1 MDATVESGRAVTGNP
16 DETTGIP
23 RRYAGQGG
31 AQDQPRPYTTLLP
44 ADDEWSRDTVLRAI
58 VADALQRNGLV
69 ADEDTLEATIA
80 SFGSSDSALAGG
92 VLAGTALTW
101 KLHPGETR
109 ADGRVAPPFHGYAV
123 DMPAELQ
130 VSLVDYAKQWS
141 ARRDAQPEAPVDGA
155 LTELKG
161 LARKHDHHEVVAT
174 LEAIQAAIET
184 GTVAHQGGKPL
195 DAVAMAAVLEFATR
209 SGREREAA
217 RILERYS
224 AIKDVAQE
232 ARHLGQNAGRVFN
245 GRDPITG
252 KALNTDQRVDSAF
265 DLLDG
270 GFKLAGNAGNVAL
283 MMGAR
288 NAGLVG
294 ALVGVAPVGI
304 AIVAFAAGAYQ
315 LIKHAREALLA
326 PRWDEFRERF
336 PFAMGMEPKHA
347 ITGVMRQIAGMP
359 TDAGNALSTA
369 TRILEGLGQNPE
381 TRERFLAFLKQ
392 KVDPDSLVEVLAS
405 GKALDRLTPEQSMQ
419 LARVAKAST
428 KEFFDLELKDVKR
441 YLRDHDGERERGA
454 YLPSAAAK
462 EAANR
467 NGGRVGGALEEG
479 LRTAAILTSGAHALN
494 GLYKELLGKVQE
506 TPGAGK
512 LDPQQQK
519 NLAAALVPL
528 AREGGMSGVDH
539 LFLSRDGSKVFAV
552 QGDPKSPAAQMV
564 SVELASGS
572 RQSVE
577 TSSQLAARHTADA
590 STPAQAAQA
599 SQGGRGL

>member
-1 MDATVESGRAVTGNP
+1 MDATVESAPAATGNQ
-16 DETTGIP
+16 DVVDRTP

-31 AQDQPRPYTTLLP
+31 PPDHRRPYTTLLP

-69 ADEDTLEATIA
+69 VDEDTLEATIV
-80 SFGSSDSALAGG
+80 SYGGSGGALAGIAP
-92 VLAGTALTW
+92 VW
-101 KLHPGETR
+101 KLHSGETR
-109 ADGRVAPPFHGYAV
+109 ADGRMAPPFHGYAV
-123 DMPAELQ
+123 DMPVELQ
-130 VSLVDYAKQWS
+130 SSLVAYAAQWS
-141 ARRDAQPEAPVDGA
+141 ARRDAQPAAPVDGA

-161 LARKHDHHEVVAT
+161 LARKDGQHGVLET
-174 LEAIQAAIET
+174 LDAIQAAIGT
-184 GTVAHQGGKPL
+184 GSVAHRDGKPL

-217 RILERYS
+217 KILERYS

-245 GRDPITG
+245 GRDPVTG
-252 KALNTDQRVDSAF
+252 KALSTDQRVDSAF

-270 GFKLAGNAGNVAL
+270 GFKLAGNAGNLAL

-336 PFAMGMEPKHA
+336 PFAVGMEPKHA
-347 ITGVMRQIAGMP
+347 ISGAMRQIAGMP
-359 TDAGNALSTA
+359 TDARNALSTA

-381 TRERFLAFLKQ
+381 TRERFLDFLRQ
-392 KVDPDSLVEVLAS
+392 KVDPDSLVDALAS
-405 GKALDRLTPEQSMQ
+405 GKGLDRLKPEQAMQ
-419 LARVAKAST
+419 LAQAAKGLS
-428 KEFFDLELKDVKR
+428 KDFLDLELKDVKR
-441 YLRDHDGERERGA
+441 YLRDHDGDRERGA
-454 YLPSAAAK
+454 YLPSAVK

-467 NGGRVGGALEEG
+467 NGGRAGGALEEG
-479 LRTAAILTSGAHALN
+479 MRTAAILTSGAHALN
-494 GLYKELLGKVQE
+494 GLYRELLGKVQE
-506 TPGAGK
+506 APGAGK
-512 LDPQQQK
+512 LDAQQQK

-528 AREGGMSGVDH
+528 AREGGMSSVDH

-552 QGDPKSPAAQMV
+552 QGDPKSPESQRV
-564 SVELASGS
+564 SLELASGS

-577 TSSQLAARHTADA
+577 TSSGLAARHLTDTSPPTQA
-590 STPAQAAQA
+590 TQAA
-599 SQGGRGL
+599 QGGRGF

>member
-1 MDATVESGRAVTGNP
+1 MDATVESGPAATGNQ
-16 DETTGIP
+16 DVVDRTP

-31 AQDQPRPYTTLLP
+31 PPDHRRPYTTLLP

-69 ADEDTLEATIA
+69 VDEDTLEATIV
-80 SFGSSDSALAGG
+80 SYGGSGGALAGIAP
-92 VLAGTALTW
+92 VW
-101 KLHPGETR
+101 KLHSGETR
-109 ADGRVAPPFHGYAV
+109 ADGRMAPPFHGYAV
-123 DMPAELQ
+123 DMPVELQ
-130 VSLVDYAKQWS
+130 SSLVAYAAQWS
-141 ARRDAQPEAPVDGA
+141 ARRDAQPAVPVDGA

-161 LARKHDHHEVVAT
+161 LARKDGQHGVFET
-174 LEAIQAAIET
+174 LDAIQAAIGT
-184 GTVAHQGGKPL
+184 GSVAHRDGKPL

-217 RILERYS
+217 KILERYS

-245 GRDPITG
+245 GRDPVTG
-252 KALNTDQRVDSAF
+252 KALSTDQRVDSAF

-270 GFKLAGNAGNVAL
+270 GFKLAGNAGNLAL

-336 PFAMGMEPKHA
+336 PFAVGMEPKHA
-347 ITGVMRQIAGMP
+347 ISGAMRQIAGMP
-359 TDAGNALSTA
+359 TDARNALSTA

-381 TRERFLAFLKQ
+381 TRERFLAFLRQ
-392 KVDPDSLVEVLAS
+392 KVDPDSLVDALAS
-405 GKALDRLTPEQSMQ
+405 GRGLDRLKPEQAMQ
-419 LARVAKAST
+419 LAQAAKGLS
-428 KEFFDLELKDVKR
+428 KDFLDLELKDVKR
-441 YLRDHDGERERGA
+441 YLRDHDGDRERGA
-454 YLPSAAAK
+454 YLPSAVK

-467 NGGRVGGALEEG
+467 NGGRAGGALEEG
-479 LRTAAILTSGAHALN
+479 MRTAAILTSGAHALN
-494 GLYKELLGKVQE
+494 GLYRELLGKVQE

-512 LDPQQQK
+512 LDAQQRQ

-552 QGDPKSPAAQMV
+552 QGDPKSPESQRV
-564 SVELASGS
+564 SLELASGS

-577 TSSQLAARHTADA
+577 TSSGLAARHLTDTSPPTQA
-590 STPAQAAQA
+590 TQAA
-599 SQGGRGL
+599 QGGRGF

>member
-1 MDATVESGRAVTGNP
+1 MDATVESGLTVTGNP
-16 DETTGIP
+16 DGTTGIP

-31 AQDQPRPYTTLLP
+31 LQDHPSTYTTLLP

-69 ADEDTLEATIA
+69 VDEDTLEATIA
-80 SFGSSDSALAGG
+80 SFGGSGG
-92 VLAGTALTW
+92 ALAGTAPAW

-130 VSLVDYAKQWS
+130 VSLADYARQWS
-141 ARRDAQPEAPVDGA
+141 ARREGQPEAPVDGA
-155 LTELKG
+155 LVELKG
-161 LARKHDHHEVVAT
+161 LARKHDHHEVVTT

-209 SGREREAA
+209 TGREREAA
-217 RILERYS
+217 RILERYA
-224 AIKDVAQE
+224 AIKHVADE
-232 ARHLGQNAGRVFN
+232 ARNLGANAGRVFN
-245 GRDPITG
+245 GRDPLTG
-252 KALNTDQRVDSAF
+252 KALDTDQRVDAAF
-265 DLLDG
+265 GLLDG
-270 GFKLAGNAGNVAL
+270 GFKLAGSAGNVAL

-336 PFAMGMEPKHA
+336 PFAVGMEPKHA
-347 ITGVMRQIAGMP
+347 ISGVMRQIAGMP
-359 TDAGNALSTA
+359 TDAANALSTA
-369 TRILEGLGQNPE
+369 TRVLEGLGQNPE

-392 KVDPDSLVEVLAS
+392 KVDPDSLIDALAS
-405 GKALDRLTPEQSMQ
+405 GRGLDRLKPEQAMQ
-419 LARVAKAST
+419 LAQAAKGLS
-428 KEFFDLELKDVKR
+428 KDFLDLELKDVKR

-454 YLPSAAAK
+454 YLGSTAVK

-467 NGGRVGGALEEG
+467 NDGRVGGALEEG
-479 LRTAAILTSGAHALN
+479 LRTATILSSGAHALN

-506 TPGAGK
+506 TPGASK
-512 LDPQQQK
+512 LDAQQQK

-552 QGDPKSPAAQMV
+552 QGDPKSPASQMV
-564 SVELASGS
+564 SLELASGS
-572 RQSVE
+572 RQSLE

-590 STPAQAAQA
+590 SSPAQAAQT
-599 SQGGRGL
+599 SPGGRGF

>member
-1 MDATVESGRAVTGNP
+1 MDATVGSGPAATGNQ
-16 DETTGIP
+16 DATAGIP

-31 AQDQPRPYTTLLP
+31 VQDSPRPYTTLLP
-44 ADDEWSRDTVLRAI
+44 ADDEWSRDSVLRAV

-69 ADEDTLEATIA
+69 VDEDTLEATIA
-80 SFGSSDSALAGG
+80 AFGSAGSALAGG
-92 VLAGTALTW
+92 ALAGAMPAW

-109 ADGRVAPPFHGYAV
+109 ADGRVAPPFHGYALDLPV
-123 DMPAELQ
+123 ELQ
-130 VSLVDYAKQWS
+130 VPLLDYARQWS
-141 ARRDAQPEAPVDGA
+141 ARRDARPEAPVDGA
-155 LTELKG
+155 LVELKG
-161 LARKHDHHEVVAT
+161 LARKNGLDEVVTT
-174 LEAIQAAIET
+174 LDAIQAAIET

-195 DAVAMAAVLEFATR
+195 DAAAMAAVLEFATR
-209 SGREREAA
+209 TGREREAA
-217 RILERYS
+217 KILERYA
-224 AIKDVAQE
+224 AIKHVADE
-232 ARHLGQNAGRVFN
+232 ARNLGANAGRVFN
-245 GRDPITG
+245 GRDPLTG
-252 KALNTDQRVDSAF
+252 KALDTDQRVDAAF

-270 GFKLAGNAGNVAL
+270 GFKLAGTAGNVAL

-294 ALVGVAPVGI
+294 ALVGVAPVGV
-304 AIVAFAAGAYQ
+304 AIVAFAAGAFH

-336 PFAMGMEPKHA
+336 PFAQGMEPKHA
-347 ITGVMRQIAGMP
+347 ITAVMRQIAGMP

-369 TRILEGLGQNPE
+369 TRVLEGLGQNPE
-381 TRERFLAFLKQ
+381 TRERFLAFLRQ
-392 KVDPDSLVEVLAS
+392 KVDPDSLVEALAS
-405 GKALDRLTPEQSMQ
+405 GRGLDRLGAEQSMQ
-419 LARVAKAST
+419 LARVAKGSA

-454 YLPSAAAK
+454 YLPSTAMK
-462 EAANR
+462 ETTDR
-467 NGGRVGGALEEG
+467 NGARVVGALQEG
-479 LRTAAILTSGAHALN
+479 VRTAAILTSSAHALN

-512 LDPQQQK
+512 LDAQQQK

-564 SVELASGS
+564 SLELASGS

-577 TSSQLAARHTADA
+577 ASSQLAARHVAEA
-590 STPAQAAQA
+590 SPSTQAVQA
-599 SQGGRGL
+599 SQGGRGF

>member
-1 MDATVESGRAVTGNP
+1 MDAAVESSRSANGNP
-16 DETTGIP
+16 AEPSRTP
-23 RRYAGQGG
+23 RRYAGQTGV
-31 AQDQPRPYTTLLP
+31 QDHPQTYTVLLP
-44 ADDEWSRDTVLRAI
+44 ADDEWSRDTVLRAV

-69 ADEDTLEATIA
+69 VDEDTLEATIA
-80 SFGSSDSALAGG
+80 SFGSSASTLAGG
-92 VLAGTALTW
+92 ALAGTAPVW

-109 ADGRVAPPFHGYAV
+109 NEGRMAPPFHGYAL

-130 VSLVDYAKQWS
+130 AALVDYARQWS
-141 ARRDAQPEAPVDGA
+141 ARRDALPEAPVDGA
-155 LTELKG
+155 LAGLKG
-161 LARKHDHHEVVAT
+161 LARKEGQHGVFES

-184 GTVAHQGGKPL
+184 GSVAHRDGKPL
-195 DAVAMAAVLEFATR
+195 DAVAMAAVLEFASR

-217 RILERYS
+217 KILERYS

-232 ARHLGQNAGRVFN
+232 ARHLGENAGRVFN
-245 GRDPITG
+245 GRDPLTG

-265 DLLDG
+265 DLLNG

-336 PFAMGMEPKHA
+336 PFAVGMEPKQA
-347 ITGVMRQIAGMP
+347 INGVMRQIAGMP

-369 TRILEGLGQNPE
+369 TRILDGVGQNPE

-392 KVDPDSLVEVLAS
+392 KVDPDSLLEALAS
-405 GKALDRLTPEQSMQ
+405 GKGLDRLSPEQSLQ
-419 LARVAKAST
+419 LARVAKASA
-428 KEFFDLELKDVKR
+428 KEFFELELKDVKR
-441 YLRDHDGERERGA
+441 YLRDHDGERARGA
-454 YLPSAAAK
+454 YLPATATK
-462 EAANR
+462 EASNR
-467 NGGRVGGALEEG
+467 DGGRVAGALEEG

-506 TPGAGK
+506 IPGAGK
-512 LDPQQQK
+512 LDAQQQK

-528 AREGGMSGVDH
+528 ARDGGMSGVDH

-552 QGDPKSPAAQMV
+552 QGDPKSHAAQMV
-564 SVELASGS
+564 SLELVSGT

-577 TSSQLAARHTADA
+577 TSTQLAARTAEISA
-590 STPAQAAQA
+590 PAQVAQA
-599 SQGGRGL
+599 SQGGRGF

>member
-1 MDATVESGRAVTGNP
+1 MDATVESAPAATGNQ
-16 DETTGIP
+16 DVVDRTP

-31 AQDQPRPYTTLLP
+31 PPDHRRPYTTLLP

-69 ADEDTLEATIA
+69 VDEDTLEATIV
-80 SFGSSDSALAGG
+80 SYGGSGGALAGIAP
-92 VLAGTALTW
+92 VW
-101 KLHPGETR
+101 KLHSGETR
-109 ADGRVAPPFHGYAV
+109 ADGRMAPPFHGYAV
-123 DMPAELQ
+123 DMPVELQ
-130 VSLVDYAKQWS
+130 SSLVAYAAQWS
-141 ARRDAQPEAPVDGA
+141 ARRDAQPAVPVDGA

-161 LARKHDHHEVVAT
+161 LARKDGQHGVFET
-174 LEAIQAAIET
+174 LDAIQAAIGT
-184 GTVAHQGGKPL
+184 GSVAHRDGKPL

-217 RILERYS
+217 KILERYS

-245 GRDPITG
+245 GRDPVTG
-252 KALNTDQRVDSAF
+252 KALSTDQRVDSAF

-270 GFKLAGNAGNVAL
+270 GFKLAGNAGNLAL

-336 PFAMGMEPKHA
+336 PFAVGMEPKHA
-347 ITGVMRQIAGMP
+347 ISGAMRQIAGMP
-359 TDAGNALSTA
+359 TDARNALSTA

-381 TRERFLAFLKQ
+381 TRERFLAFLRQ
-392 KVDPDSLVEVLAS
+392 KVDPDSLVDALAS
-405 GKALDRLTPEQSMQ
+405 GRGLDRLKPEQAMQ
-419 LARVAKAST
+419 LAQAAKGLS
-428 KEFFDLELKDVKR
+428 KDFLDLELKDVKR
-441 YLRDHDGERERGA
+441 YLRDHDGDRERGA
-454 YLPSAAAK
+454 YLPSAVK

-467 NGGRVGGALEEG
+467 NGGRAGGALEEG
-479 LRTAAILTSGAHALN
+479 MRTAAILTSGAHALN
-494 GLYKELLGKVQE
+494 GLYRELLGKVQE

-512 LDPQQQK
+512 LDAQQRQ

-552 QGDPKSPAAQMV
+552 QGDPKSPESQRV
-564 SVELASGS
+564 SLELASGS

-577 TSSQLAARHTADA
+577 TSSGLAARHLTDTSPPTQA
-590 STPAQAAQA
+590 TQAA
-599 SQGGRGL
+599 QGGRGF

>member
-1 MDATVESGRAVTGNP
+1 MDATVEPGPAATRNQDVI
-16 DETTGIP
+16 DGIP

-31 AQDQPRPYTTLLP
+31 AQDRPRPYTTLLP
-44 ADDEWSRDTVLRAI
+44 ADDEWSRDMVLRAI

-69 ADEDTLEATIA
+69 VDEDTLEATIT
-80 SFGSSDSALAGG
+80 SYGGPGGALAGFAP
-92 VLAGTALTW
+92 VW

-109 ADGRVAPPFHGYAV
+109 ADGRMAPPFHGYAV

-130 VSLVDYAKQWS
+130 SSLLAYATQWL
-141 ARRDAQPEAPVDGA
+141 AQRDAQPAAPVDGA

-161 LARKHDHHEVVAT
+161 LARKDGQHGVFET
-174 LEAIQAAIET
+174 LDAIQAAIET
-184 GTVAHQGGKPL
+184 GSVAHRDGKPL

-217 RILERYS
+217 KILERYA
-224 AIKDVAQE
+224 AIKHVTDE
-232 ARHLGQNAGRVFN
+232 ARNLGANAARVFN
-245 GRDPITG
+245 GRDPLSG
-252 KALNTDQRVDSAF
+252 KALNTDQRVDAAF

-270 GFKLAGNAGNVAL
+270 GFKLAGNAGNIAL

-294 ALVGVAPVGI
+294 ALVGIAPVGV
-304 AIVAFAAGAYQ
+304 AIVAFAAGACQ

-336 PFAMGMEPKHA
+336 PFAVGMEPRHA
-347 ITGVMRQIAGMP
+347 ISGVMRQIAGMP

-369 TRILEGLGQNPE
+369 TRVLEGLGQNPE

-392 KVDPDSLVEVLAS
+392 KVDPDSLVEALAS
-405 GKALDRLTPEQSMQ
+405 GRGLDRLSAEQAMQ
-419 LARVAKAST
+419 LARVAKDST

-441 YLRDHDGERERGA
+441 YMRDHDGERERGA
-454 YLPSAAAK
+454 YLPPAVAR
-462 EAANR
+462 EAAGR
-467 NGGRVGGALEEG
+467 NGDRLGGALEEG
-479 LRTAAILTSGAHALN
+479 LRTAAILTSSAHALN

-506 TPGAGK
+506 IPGADK
-512 LDPQQQK
+512 LDAQQQK

-528 AREGGMSGVDH
+528 AREGRMSGVDH
-539 LFLSRDGSKVFAV
+539 LFLSRDGSKVFAA
-552 QGDPKSPAAQMV
+552 QGDPKSPASQMV
-564 SVELASGS
+564 SLELAAGS

-577 TSSQLAARHTADA
+577 TSSQLAARHMADA
-590 STPAQAAQA
+590 SPPPQAAQA

>member
-1 MDATVESGRAVTGNP
+1 MDATVESGPAATGNQ
-16 DETTGIP
+16 DVVDGTP

-31 AQDQPRPYTTLLP
+31 PPDHRRPYTTLLP

-69 ADEDTLEATIA
+69 VDEDTLEATIA
-80 SFGSSDSALAGG
+80 SYGGSGGALAGIAP
-92 VLAGTALTW
+92 VW
-101 KLHPGETR
+101 KLHSGETR
-109 ADGRVAPPFHGYAV
+109 ADGRMAPPFHGYAV
-123 DMPAELQ
+123 DMPTELQ
-130 VSLVDYAKQWS
+130 SSLVAYATQWS
-141 ARRDAQPEAPVDGA
+141 ARRDAQPAAPVDGA

-161 LARKHDHHEVVAT
+161 LARKDGQHRVFET
-174 LEAIQAAIET
+174 LDAIQAAIGT
-184 GTVAHQGGKPL
+184 GSVAHRDGKPL

-217 RILERYS
+217 KILERYS

-245 GRDPITG
+245 GRDPVTG
-252 KALNTDQRVDSAF
+252 KALSTDQRVDSAF

-336 PFAMGMEPKHA
+336 PFAVGMEPKHA
-347 ITGVMRQIAGMP
+347 ISGAMRQIAGMP

-369 TRILEGLGQNPE
+369 TRILEGLGQNAG
-381 TRERFLAFLKQ
+381 TRERFLAFLRQ
-392 KVDPDSLVEVLAS
+392 KVDPDSLVDALGS
-405 GKALDRLTPEQSMQ
+405 GRGLDRLKPEQAMQ
-419 LARVAKAST
+419 LAQAAKGLS
-428 KEFFDLELKDVKR
+428 KDFLDLELKDVKR

-454 YLPSAAAK
+454 YLPAAAVK

-467 NGGRVGGALEEG
+467 NGGRVGGVLEEG

-494 GLYKELLGKVQE
+494 GLYRELLGKVQE
-506 TPGAGK
+506 APGAGK
-512 LDPQQQK
+512 LDAQQQK

-552 QGDPKSPAAQMV
+552 QGDPKSPESQRV
-564 SVELASGS
+564 SLELASGS

-577 TSSQLAARHTADA
+577 TSSGLAARHLTDTSPPTQA
-590 STPAQAAQA
+590 TQAA
-599 SQGGRGL
+599 QGGRGF

>member
-1 MDATVESGRAVTGNP
+1 MDATVESGPAATGKQ
-16 DETTGIP
+16 DATAGIP

-31 AQDQPRPYTTLLP
+31 IQDRRQTYTALLP
-44 ADDEWSRDTVLRAI
+44 ADDEWSRDSVLRAI

-69 ADEDTLEATIA
+69 VDEDTLEATIS

-92 VLAGTALTW
+92 ALAGTAPTW
-101 KLHPGETR
+101 KLHPGETH
-109 ADGRVAPPFHGYAV
+109 ADGRMAPPFHGYAV
-123 DMPAELQ
+123 DMPVELQ
-130 VSLVDYAKQWS
+130 SSLVAYATQWS
-141 ARRDAQPEAPVDGA
+141 AQRDAQPAAPVDGA

-161 LARKHDHHEVVAT
+161 LARKDDQHGVLET
-174 LEAIQAAIET
+174 LDAIQAAIET
-184 GTVAHQGGKPL
+184 GSVAHRDGKPL

-217 RILERYS
+217 KILERYS

-232 ARHLGQNAGRVFN
+232 ARHLGENAGRVFN
-245 GRDPITG
+245 GRDPLTG

-265 DLLDG
+265 DLLNG

-336 PFAMGMEPKHA
+336 PFAIGMEPKQA

-359 TDAGNALSTA
+359 TDAANALSTA
-369 TRILEGLGQNPE
+369 TRVLEGLGQNPE

-392 KVDPDSLVEVLAS
+392 KVDPDSLVDALAS
-405 GKALDRLTPEQSMQ
+405 GKGLDRLKPEQAMQ
-419 LARVAKAST
+419 LAQAAKGLS
-428 KEFFDLELKDVKR
+428 KDFLDLELKDVKR
-441 YLRDHDGERERGA
+441 YLRDHDGQRERGA
-454 YLPSAAAK
+454 YLPSAVK

-467 NGGRVGGALEEG
+467 NGGHVGGALEEG

-512 LDPQQQK
+512 LDAQQQK

-528 AREGGMSGVDH
+528 AREGGLSGVDH

-552 QGDPKSPAAQMV
+552 QGDPKSPASQMV
-564 SVELASGS
+564 SLELASGS

-590 STPAQAAQA
+590 SSPTQAAQA
-599 SQGGRGL
+599 SQGGRGF

>member
-1 MDATVESGRAVTGNP
+1 MDATVESGPAVTGNQ
-16 DETTGIP
+16 DATAGTP

-31 AQDQPRPYTTLLP
+31 VQDSPKSYTTLLP
-44 ADDEWSRDTVLRAI
+44 ADDEWSRDTILRAI

-69 ADEDTLEATIA
+69 VDEDTLEATIA
-80 SFGSSDSALAGG
+80 SFGGAGSALAGG
-92 VLAGTALTW
+92 ALAGAMPAW

-109 ADGRVAPPFHGYAV
+109 TDGRVAPPFHGYAL

-130 VSLVDYAKQWS
+130 VSLLDYARQWS
-141 ARRDAQPEAPVDGA
+141 AQRDARPEAPVDGA
-155 LTELKG
+155 LVELKG
-161 LARKHDHHEVVAT
+161 LARKDGLGEVVTT
-174 LEAIQAAIET
+174 LDAIQAAIET

-195 DAVAMAAVLEFATR
+195 DAVAMAVVLEFATR
-209 SGREREAA
+209 TGREREAA
-217 RILERYS
+217 KILERYA
-224 AIKDVAQE
+224 AIKHVADE
-232 ARHLGQNAGRVFN
+232 ARNLGTNAGRVFN
-245 GRDPITG
+245 GRDPLTG
-252 KALNTDQRVDSAF
+252 KALNTDQRVDAAF

-270 GFKLAGNAGNVAL
+270 GFKLAGNVGNTAL
-283 MMGAR
+283 MLGAR

-294 ALVGVAPVGI
+294 ALVGVAPVGV
-304 AIVAFAAGAYQ
+304 AIVAFAAGAFH

-336 PFAMGMEPKHA
+336 PFAQGMEPKHA
-347 ITGVMRQIAGMP
+347 ITAVMRQIAGMP

-369 TRILEGLGQNPE
+369 TRVLEGLGQNPE

-392 KVDPDSLVEVLAS
+392 KVDPDSLVEALAS
-405 GKALDRLTPEQSMQ
+405 GKGLDRLSAEQSMQ
-419 LARVAKAST
+419 LARAAKGSA

-454 YLPSAAAK
+454 YLPSTAAK
-462 EAANR
+462 EAADR
-467 NGGRVGGALEEG
+467 NGARVIGALQEG
-479 LRTAAILTSGAHALN
+479 VRTAAILTNGAHALN

-512 LDPQQQK
+512 LDAQQQK

-564 SVELASGS
+564 SLELASGS

-577 TSSQLAARHTADA
+577 ASSQLAARHTADA
-590 STPAQAAQA
+590 SAPAQAAQA
-599 SQGGRGL
+599 SQGGRGF

>member
-1 MDATVESGRAVTGNP
+1 MDATVESGPAATGNQ
-16 DETTGIP
+16 DATAGIA

-31 AQDQPRPYTTLLP
+31 IQDHLRPYTALLP

-69 ADEDTLEATIA
+69 VDEDTLEATIA
-80 SFGSSDSALAGG
+80 SFGSSDGALAG
-92 VLAGTALTW
+92 VALTW

-109 ADGRVAPPFHGYAV
+109 SDGRMAPPFHGYAV
-123 DMPAELQ
+123 DMPTELQ
-130 VSLVDYAKQWS
+130 SSLLAYATQWS
-141 ARRDAQPEAPVDGA
+141 AQRDARPEAPVDGA
-155 LTELKG
+155 LAELKG
-161 LARKHDHHEVVAT
+161 LARKHDHHEVATT
-174 LEAIQAAIET
+174 LEAIQAGIET
-184 GTVAHQGGKPL
+184 GTVAHQNGKPL
-195 DAVAMAAVLEFATR
+195 DSVAMAAVLEFATR
-209 SGREREAA
+209 TGREREAA
-217 RILERYS
+217 KILERYA
-224 AIKDVAQE
+224 AIKHVADE
-232 ARHLGQNAGRVFN
+232 ARNLGANAGRVFN
-245 GRDPITG
+245 GRDPLTG
-252 KALNTDQRVDSAF
+252 KALNTDQRVDAAF

-270 GFKLAGNAGNVAL
+270 GFKLAGGAGNVAL

-294 ALVGVAPVGI
+294 ALVGVAPVGV

-336 PFAMGMEPKHA
+336 PFAVGMEPKHA
-347 ITGVMRQIAGMP
+347 ISGVMRQIAGMP

-369 TRILEGLGQNPE
+369 TRILEGLGQNHE

-392 KVDPDSLVEVLAS
+392 KVDPDSLVEALAS
-405 GKALDRLTPEQSMQ
+405 GKGLDRLSAEQTMQ
-419 LARVAKAST
+419 LARVAKASA
-428 KEFFDLELKDVKR
+428 KDFLGLELKDVRR

-454 YLPSAAAK
+454 YLPSTTTK
-462 EAANR
+462 EAVSR
-467 NGGRVGGALEEG
+467 NGGRAGGALEGG

-494 GLYKELLGKVQE
+494 GLYKELLGKLQE

-512 LDPQQQK
+512 LDAQQQR

-552 QGDPKSPAAQMV
+552 QGDPKSPASQMV
-564 SVELASGS
+564 SLELASGS
-572 RQSVE
+572 RQSME
-577 TSSQLAARHTADA
+577 TSSQLAARYTADA
-590 STPAQAAQA
+590 SSPAPAAQA
-599 SQGGRGL
+599 SQGGRGF